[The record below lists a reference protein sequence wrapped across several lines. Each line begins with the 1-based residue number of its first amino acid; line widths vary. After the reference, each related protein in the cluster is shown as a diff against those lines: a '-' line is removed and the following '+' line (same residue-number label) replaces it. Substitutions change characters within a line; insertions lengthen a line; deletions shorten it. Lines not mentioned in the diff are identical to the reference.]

1 MPGLAGAGGAIVSG
15 WADWSDAYEDP
26 RTLGMA
32 HAMVNG
38 VAVTGYLLSL
48 ALRRSG
54 RRRAG
59 LLTPLIACLPAV
71 NCRQLNRM
79 DGCGKHRAARTVLDA
94 RDAAVMD

>member
-1 MPGLAGAGGAIVSG
+1 VRSASEFAGRGYTLRYGS
-15 WADWSDAYEDP
+15 
-26 RTLGMA
+26 TLGVA

-38 VAVTGYLLSL
+38 VPVTGYLLSL

-71 NCRQLNRM
+71 NCRQLNRT
-79 DGCGKHRAARTVLDA
+79 DVCGKHRAARTVLDA